1 MTTTGQ
7 VEVWRDPN
15 DVLREALDMIEE
27 WRADAR
33 RRRRNRR
40 IAKGLGAFLG
50 VFLAFLGVIMAFNKS
65 TGTVA
70 ASETL
75 PPPVSVPLAPEF
87 QPSRATELV
96 PEEVTT
102 STAPLPT
109 QIRVLVP
116 GYDGLGQ
123 ILTDGRLAD
132 RVMPGEP
139 CRSVIAIPF
148 DPSSAGTVIVGSAE
162 WRVKYRGKV
171 SASGLERITEVCPEQ
186 PTVYVVSAL
195 PGDPR
200 PFVEAT
206 R

>member
-15 DVLREALDMIEE
+15 EVLQEALDMIGE

-40 IAKGLGAFLG
+40 IMQGVAAFTGLSVAFLC
-50 VFLAFLGVIMAFNKS
+50 VVMAFNKS

-75 PPPVSVPLAPEF
+75 PPPVSIPLAPEF
-87 QPSRATELV
+87 QPTRTAELV

-102 STAPLPT
+102 STAPSPL

-116 GYDGLGQ
+116 GYDGLGRV
-123 ILTDGRLAD
+123 LTDGHVAE
-132 RVMPGEP
+132 RVLPGEP
-139 CRSVIAIPF
+139 CRSVLAIPF
-148 DPSSAGTVIVGSAE
+148 DPSSAGTVIVGQAE
-162 WRVKYRGKV
+162 WRVFSRGRV
-171 SASGLERITEVCPEQ
+171 SASNLEGITDLCPEL
-186 PTVYVVSAL
+186 PTVYIVSSL

-200 PFVEAT
+200 PYIEAKK
-206 R
+206 